1 MNRKSLSRKTMAAVS
16 AAFLAAA
23 PLSGALAAS
32 QSSAEDQES
41 YSMSMKAELAEVR
54 ERVAA
59 VEGDSALQQAWDE
72 VAGDWGRLQLA
83 TQDEWEDA
91 KGEFV
96 ESWEYL
102 KTQLEEAEM

>member
-1 MNRKSLSRKTMAAVS
+1 MYRKSLNRMTIAAAS

-23 PLSGALAAS
+23 PIGGALAAS
-32 QSSAEDQES
+32 NSSSQDQES
-41 YSMSMKAELAEVR
+41 YSMSMKAELAEIR

-59 VEGDSALQQAWDE
+59 VEGDSGLEQAWDE

-83 TQDEWEDA
+83 TQEEWEDA

-102 KTQLEEAEM
+102 NTQLEEAEM